1 MTYRKILVPL
11 VGAEND
17 RVSLASAFFLARQ
30 HGSHVEALFIRAD
43 PVRAIP
49 YGYTVGDVSGYAAE
63 YAIEAAI
70 RAADEAQRHATRA
83 FEELAAREAIDIVH
97 KPGARSK
104 PSTSLRIVQGVFA
117 EEVEQASRLADIV
130 VFGVVPG
137 DETREGAR
145 EGVEAALLGG
155 ARPVLL
161 VPREL
166 ASAFGADVAIA
177 FDGSATASHAATAAI
192 PLLRAAK
199 SVHALEV
206 TEATGPATDLKDL
219 RGYLALHGL
228 TPIEHVVDPGT
239 RAVGAAIAEAVAASH
254 CDTLVLG
261 GYGHGRLQEFLLG
274 GVTRHLLRHPV
285 PFALFLTH

>member
-17 RVSLASAFFLARQ
+17 RVSLAAAFSLARR
-30 HGSHVEALFIRAD
+30 HGSHVEALFIRFD
-43 PVRAIP
+43 PVRSIP
-49 YGYTVGDVSGYAAE
+49 YGYTAGDVSGYAAE
-63 YAIEAAI
+63 YAIAAAI
-70 RAADEAQRHATRA
+70 QAADEAQKLARTA
-83 FEELAAREAIDIVH
+83 FDETAAREAIEIVAR
-97 KPGARSK
+97 PGLRSK
-104 PSTSLRIVQGVFA
+104 PSAHLRIVQGLFA

-137 DETREGAR
+137 DDAREGAR

-166 ASAFGADVAIA
+166 AAGFGADVAVA
-177 FDGSATASHAATAAI
+177 FDGSATASHAVTAAI

-199 SVHALEV
+199 SVHTLEV
-206 TEATGPATDLKDL
+206 REATDGAEDLAAL

-228 TPIEHVVDPGT
+228 TPVEHVVDPGP
-239 RAVGAAIAEAVAASH
+239 RSVGAAIAQSVTASH

-261 GYGHGRLQEFLLG
+261 GYGHGRFQEFLLG

>member
-1 MTYRKILVPL
+1 MSFRKILVPL

-17 RVSLASAFFLARQ
+17 RVSLAAGFGLAHR
-30 HGSHVEALFIRAD
+30 HGSHVEALFIRSD
-43 PVRAIP
+43 PVRSIP
-49 YGYTVGDVSGYAAE
+49 YGYATGDVSGYAAE
-63 YAIEAAI
+63 YAIAAAI
-70 RAADEAQRHATRA
+70 RAADEAQKLATRA
-83 FEELAAREAIDIVH
+83 FDECAARESIDIVAR
-97 KPGARSK
+97 PGVRSK
-104 PSTSLRIVQGVFA
+104 PTAHLRLVQGLFA
-117 EEVEQASRLADIV
+117 GEVEQASRLADIV

-137 DETREGAR
+137 DESREGAR

-166 ASAFGADVAIA
+166 VSGFGADVAVA

-199 SVHALEV
+199 SVHTLEV
-206 TEATGPATDLKDL
+206 TEATGAATNLVDL

-228 TPIEHVVDPGT
+228 IPVEHVVDPGN
-239 RAVGAAIAEAVAASH
+239 RSVGAAIAEAVKASH

-261 GYGHGRLQEFLLG
+261 GYGHGRFEELLLG
-274 GVTRHLLRHPV
+274 GVTRHLLRSPM